1 MDNIQE
7 VSCEQKGVFS
17 KIEKLALKS
26 FGVVTVSMLNMRAGV
41 TYLIINNEHSSRKTP
56 PSSPSRPS
64 KMFFP
69 LKIIWYGTARVSTF
83 HDDQTIR

>member
-41 TYLIINNEHSSRKTP
+41 T
-56 PSSPSRPS
+56 
-64 KMFFP
+64 F
-69 LKIIWYGTARVSTF
+69 
-83 HDDQTIR
+83 